1 MLLIAVCHKYDNKI
15 EGPKADVLKEALRR
29 FLKKEAKEVGGN
41 RLMVEFKPQKISD
54 VEVGDKVLLQ
64 WDGYEGLP
72 KYLSGEWADVV
83 EVKRTRVVVQPGS
96 IVGTQT
102 VRFAQISKVRKKDG
116 GATV

>member
-1 MLLIAVCHKYDNKI
+1 
-15 EGPKADVLKEALRR
+15 
-29 FLKKEAKEVGGN
+29 
-41 RLMVEFKPQKISD
+41 MVAEFKPQKISD
-54 VEVGDKVLLQ
+54 VEVGVAKRGLPYRVLLQ

-102 VRFAQISKVRKKDG
+102 VRFTQISKVRKDG